1 MNQVFI
7 SRGRVLIV
15 EDSASLAALY
25 TGVLENDGYEVVH
38 AASGES
44 AVTAFAEQSFDVIL
58 LDLEL
63 PGMSGMDVLDQLRQ
77 QNDAAAVIVITA
89 HGSVEVAVEC
99 MAKGVLDFL
108 EKPVNAPRLSLTVSN
123 AQKQSNLQSQ
133 VKTLRATYQP
143 DGFEGFVGASQ
154 SMQSVYTLIRN
165 AAPSK
170 APIFIVGESGTGKE
184 VCAEAI
190 HQESKRKDKP
200 FVAINCAAIP
210 ENMLE
215 AILFGHE
222 KGAFTGAHASRPGK
236 FEQAQGGTL
245 LLDEISEMALDLQA
259 KLLRVLQEKEVERI
273 GGQSAVPLDIRVLAT
288 TNRDLR
294 AHVADGKFRE
304 DLYYRLSVFPLNLP
318 PLRERRGDVVPLA
331 ELFLND
337 SCAGN
342 RPAPQISSA
351 AQASLLA
358 YDFPGNVRELQ
369 NLMQRA
375 VIMCGGQQIEEH
387 DLRFEAPF
395 ARTTTTHEGPVTV
408 TATAT
413 ASADADK
420 RLQDGLQSAE
430 GQMIIEALQ
439 AVGGNRKRSAE
450 DLGISPRTLRYKLA
464 RLRDAGYEIPGRA

>member
-1 MNQVFI
+1 MVAEDPVTRQLLQMVGKVAI
-7 SRGRVLIV
+7 SDTTVL
-15 EDSASLAALY
+15 
-25 TGVLENDGYEVVH
+25 
-38 AASGES
+38 
-44 AVTAFAEQSFDVIL
+44 
-58 LDLEL
+58 
-63 PGMSGMDVLDQLRQ
+63 
-77 QNDAAAVIVITA
+77 
-89 HGSVEVAVEC
+89 
-99 MAKGVLDFL
+99 
-108 EKPVNAPRLSLTVSN
+108 LT
-123 AQKQSNLQSQ
+123 
-133 VKTLRATYQP
+133 
-143 DGFEGFVGASQ
+143 
-154 SMQSVYTLIRN
+154 
-165 AAPSK
+165 
-170 APIFIVGESGTGKE
+170 GESGVGKE
-184 VCAEAI
+184 VFARYLHENSDRAPG
-190 HQESKRKDKP
+190 P

-273 GGQSAVPLDIRVLAT
+273 GGQGAIPLDIRVLAT

-304 DLYYRLSVFPLNLP
+304 DLYYRLSVFPLALP
-318 PLRERRGDVVPLA
+318 PLRERRGDVLPLA

-337 SCAGN
+337 TCAGK
-342 RPAPQISSA
+342 RPTPQISEA
-351 AQASLLA
+351 ARASLLA

-375 VIMCGGQQIEEH
+375 VIMCGGQVIEDH
-387 DLRFEAPF
+387 DLHFEAPF
-395 ARTTTTHEGPVTV
+395 ERPVAGNV
-408 TATAT
+408 PEPVATA
-413 ASADADK
+413 APAEADK

-430 GQMIIEALQ
+430 GQMIIEALR
-439 AVGGNRKRSAE
+439 AVGGNRKKAAE